1 MSTTR
6 DSTPCPSPRPND
18 YRDRKGKGR
27 AIPSPSFPSHETERS
42 EIIKLLESRLNESH
56 QLLAKLKRLS
66 RQQQPQ
72 APRNTK
78 KFKNIFF
85 SPALGNQPK
94 IWASSS
100 SSSHKRHCK
109 LNNSKMQH
117 FQERKSQGARPRGM
131 SIFGSPSQA
140 NPAAADGPEPET
152 EGTNSC
158 IGDPTDVLSTSATI
172 DTVQQ
177 SDEEQARILRE
188 SLLLPRIPELDEAI
202 NSWRSRVEN

>member
-109 LNNSKMQH
+109 LNNSKMVC
-117 FQERKSQGARPRGM
+117 FQTRSFVFHTRKSSLISVTPASTTDNNSNIFKSGRAKGQG
-131 SIFGSPSQA
+131 
-140 NPAAADGPEPET
+140 
-152 EGTNSC
+152 
-158 IGDPTDVLSTSATI
+158 
-172 DTVQQ
+172 
-177 SDEEQARILRE
+177 RE
-188 SLLLPRIPELDEAI
+188 A
-202 NSWRSRVEN
+202 